1 MIVSSS
7 PAVCLPPAATG
18 AASRLVSLVLF
29 SSSLVAERCRRL
41 HATRSAQKA
50 VLVNRVG
57 DGMLV
62 WGLVAAVLLS
72 VDRRS

>member
-29 SSSLVAERCRRL
+29 LGVDLLLPQVVGALLLRQLSAFLLLPQERRL
-41 HATRSAQKA
+41 ACI
-50 VLVNRVG
+50 L
-57 DGMLV
+57 
-62 WGLVAAVLLS
+62 
-72 VDRRS
+72 